1 MSVRVTLPLVLAV
14 MLGVATVRAPIAPE
28 LESKVTDVEP
38 VIVAEAEI
46 APLPVA
52 VNETVV
58 PETAAL
64 TAMPLLAPVL
74 LKVRVPLAVI
84 GLEMVIAVAA
94 EAVSVKL
101 KLAPVE
107 ASVPVST

>member
-1 MSVRVTLPLVLAV
+1 M
-14 MLGVATVRAPIAPE
+14 RAPIAPE